1 MLEVQ
6 RKEVLV
12 SLGDKN
18 ARLFETELDKLDRWG
33 EDRRNSLKVALK
45 ELEDQIKAVRR
56 DARLAPNLP
65 EKLKL
70 EREKRQ
76 LDTKRDEAWREYEN
90 AAREIESKKDSLMDE
105 VERRLQQMVSET
117 PLFTIRWKVQ

>member
-6 RKEVLV
+6 KQAVLA
-12 SLGDKN
+12 SLSDKN

-45 ELEDQIKAVRR
+45 ELEEQIKAVRR

-76 LDTKRDEAWREYEN
+76 LDTQRDAVWKEYEL
-90 AAREIESKKDSLMDE
+90 AARDLEKRKDSLIDE
-105 VERRLQQMVSET
+105 VENRLTQQPSQK
-117 PLFTIRWKVQ
+117 PLFTIRWRVV